1 MSSGLSDGVSGESSG
16 NAMNRETNMAS
27 RWFIILAL
35 IAAIGTAVWMTLPE
49 APGSMSKGAFAA
61 DFQLPDL
68 EKELQSLPKGEV
80 ILLNFWAT
88 WCPPCRQEIPSMA
101 ALHDK
106 YAPDGLK
113 IIAISVDKR
122 SSDLAKFVDEY
133 RMPFQVLHDADGAV
147 ARQYGVF
154 RYPESFL
161 IGRDGK
167 ILHHLVGAMEW
178 MSAPVTKTIESMLSA
193 PAADNTTTAGETTDG
208 AVDATKAH

>member
-1 MSSGLSDGVSGESSG
+1 MRDSLSGESTA
-16 NAMNRETNMAS
+16 NEMNSETNMAS
-27 RWFIILAL
+27 RWLMILAL
-35 IAAIGTAVWMTLPE
+35 IAGIGVAVWMTLPD
-49 APGSMSKGAFAA
+49 APGSMNKGATAT

-68 EKELQSLPKGEV
+68 KKELHSLPKGEV

-106 YAPDGLK
+106 YAADGLK

-122 SSDLAKFVDEY
+122 SSDLANFVEEY

-161 IGRDGK
+161 IDRDGQV
-167 ILHHLVGAMEW
+167 LHHLVGAMEW
-178 MSAPVTKTIESMLSA
+178 MSPSVTKTIESMLSS
-193 PAADNTTTAGETTDG
+193 PATGETTDG
-208 AVDATKAH
+208 AVDADTAH

>member
-1 MSSGLSDGVSGESSG
+1 MSDSLSDESL
-16 NAMNRETNMAS
+16 NRETNMAS
-27 RWFIILAL
+27 RWFMILAL
-35 IAAIGTAVWMTLPE
+35 IAGISAAVWMTLPD
-49 APGSMSKGAFAA
+49 APGSMEKGSVAS

-68 EKELQSLPKGEV
+68 EQTLHSLPKGEV

-88 WCPPCRQEIPSMA
+88 WCPPCRKEIPSMA

-122 SSDLAKFVDEY
+122 SSDLANFVDEY

-147 ARQYGVF
+147 SRQYGVF

-167 ILHHLVGAMEW
+167 ILYHLVGAMEW
-178 MSAPVTKTIESMLSA
+178 MDAPVTKTIEAMLSTSSTA
-193 PAADNTTTAGETTDG
+193 ETTAEDTTDG
-208 AVDATKAH
+208 VMNAETAH

>member
-1 MSSGLSDGVSGESSG
+1 
-16 NAMNRETNMAS
+16 
-27 RWFIILAL
+27 
-35 IAAIGTAVWMTLPE
+35 
-49 APGSMSKGAFAA
+49 
-61 DFQLPDL
+61 
-68 EKELQSLPKGEV
+68 
-80 ILLNFWAT
+80 
-88 WCPPCRQEIPSMA
+88 MA

-106 YAPDGLK
+106 YAADGLK

-133 RMPFQVLHDADGAV
+133 RMPFQVLHDADGAI

-167 ILHHLVGAMEW
+167 VLHHLVGAMEW

-193 PAADNTTTAGETTDG
+193 PSTGKTAAGETTAG
-208 AVDATKAH
+208 AVDATKTH